1 MGKQGSHP
9 ASARAQ
15 VPVAHGVHPA
25 VHGMQPGTLYPVLDR
40 SRPDP
45 KLEELASGD
54 HAVLAFSKPKQRP
67 VEVSGRTIG
76 RFSPI
81 IGVN

>member
-1 MGKQGSHP
+1 
-9 ASARAQ
+9 
-15 VPVAHGVHPA
+15 VAHGVHPA
-25 VHGMQPGTLYPVLDR
+25 VQGMQAGTLYPVLDR

-45 KLEELASGD
+45 ELEELASGD
-54 HAVLAFSKPKQRP
+54 HPVLAFSQPKQRL
-67 VEVSGRTIG
+67 VEVGGRTIG

>member
-1 MGKQGSHP
+1 M
-9 ASARAQ
+9 RAQ

-25 VHGMQPGTLYPVLDR
+25 VHGVQPGTLYPVFDR

-45 KLEELASGD
+45 KFEELASGN
-54 HAVLAFSKPKQRP
+54 HAVLALSQPEYRP
-67 VEVSGRTIG
+67 VEVSGRTVG
-76 RFSPI
+76 RFSPT